1 MDMII
6 QDCESFVAESE
17 KNMDDERIMNLIVD
31 IYNQMDEDDK
41 TSFTLE
47 EAENMVKD
55 QIEIDFSHGREPLDY
70 DPQLFYEVIREFIQ
84 QDAEEED

>member
-1 MDMII
+1 MII